1 MRALV
6 VDDSPVMRM
15 ILRKM
20 MLGLGVEV
28 HETDDGLKAL
38 RHLEEGDLPDVL
50 LLDWSMPVMD
60 GYTVLQRIRERA
72 EWNSLRIVMVTGEEQ
87 TTSIDKAMAA
97 GADAYLV
104 KPFTVD
110 VLKEKLLEFQTRG

>member
-1 MRALV
+1 
-6 VDDSPVMRM
+6 
-15 ILRKM
+15 
-20 MLGLGVEV
+20 
-28 HETDDGLKAL
+28 
-38 RHLEEGDLPDVL
+38 
-50 LLDWSMPVMD
+50 
-60 GYTVLQRIRERA
+60 
-72 EWNSLRIVMVTGEEQ
+72 MVTGEEQ